1 MIKIIFLIG
10 LGFILGATTLM
21 VVACV
26 FSEHDPYDKEDTDDW
41 PYD

>member
-10 LGFILGATTLM
+10 LGFILGSTTLM
-21 VVACV
+21 VVACL
-26 FSEHDPYDKEDTDDW
+26 FSANDPYDKEDTDEW